1 MDSRRH
7 TAKLSTVPCPLSTN
21 MNYQLADLMESV
33 ADAVPGREAIVY
45 GDRRLTFRQF
55 DDRATQLA
63 YYLQSQGIGPADRV
77 GLYLYNCNEY
87 LEGALAAF
95 KLGASPVNINFRYV
109 EEELRYLCD
118 DADLKAMIFHR
129 EFAPRVAAVAHKLPL
144 LKTLIVV
151 EDGTSAVGAQPV
163 APSLAEYESTIRDQ
177 PTTRDFPERS
187 GKDVYLL
194 YTGGTTGMP
203 KGVMW
208 RHEDVFFAGLQGGN
222 PGGPDIT
229 APEQLAQN
237 AAANTNPTVT
247 LPVAP
252 LMHGNGHWASM
263 IGMHGGGKVVLATSH
278 RLDPHEIWSLV
289 EREKVSVLSIV
300 GDAMARP
307 MAQALE
313 EGHVAQPGSPVTAG
327 PPAVGDMAQA
337 GSPATAGSSAVGDVA
352 QAGFPASAGPPPA
365 QSSVSPPTS
374 HVPPLTSH
382 LSPLIPYDTSSVI
395 ALSSA
400 GALFSEDVK
409 DRLRDKKAAMLI
421 IDAFGMSE
429 AGHQGMNLGKNA
441 DGKLR
446 FQIDAFTAVLDED
459 LRRIQPGSGNVG
471 MLARTGRLPLGY
483 WKDPEKTAKT
493 FVTDPDGRRWVTAGD
508 MATVEPDG
516 TVVVLGRGSL
526 CINSGGE
533 KIYPEEVELAL
544 RSHPGVYDAV
554 VVGVPDERWGQRVAA
569 IVQPQ
574 PNTTLTLEELAD
586 HCTTHIARYKLPR
599 ELHLVDQMQRS
610 PAGKADYKWAKDVAM
625 GGAK

>member
-1 MDSRRH
+1 
-7 TAKLSTVPCPLSTN
+7 

-45 GDRRLTFRQF
+45 GARRLTFRQF
-55 DDRATQLA
+55 DGRATRLA
-63 YYLQSQGIGPADRV
+63 RYLRRQGIGPGDRV

-95 KLGASPVNINFRYV
+95 KLSASPVNINFRYV
-109 EEELRYLCD
+109 DEELRYLCD
-118 DADLKAMIFHR
+118 DAGLKAMIFHR
-129 EFAPRVAAVAHKLPL
+129 EFTPRVAAVIDNLPL

-151 EDGTSAVGAQPV
+151 EDGANVGAQPA
-163 APSLAEYESTIRDQ
+163 APSPVEYEAAISSQ
-177 PTTRDFPERS
+177 PATRDFAPRS
-187 GKDVYLL
+187 GDDVYLL

-237 AAANTNPTVT
+237 AAANPNPTIT

-252 LMHGNGHWASM
+252 LMHGNGHWSSM
-263 IGMHGGGKVVLATSH
+263 IGLHGGGKVVLATSH
-278 RLDPHEIWSLV
+278 RLDAHEIWSLV
-289 EREKVSVLSIV
+289 ERERVSVLSIV

-307 MAQALE
+307 LANALE
-313 EGHVAQPGSPVTAG
+313 EGHPDGSQPPSAVGAG
-327 PPAVGDMAQA
+327 APPPPAVR
-337 GSPATAGSSAVGDVA
+337 
-352 QAGFPASAGPPPA
+352 
-365 QSSVSPPTS
+365 
-374 HVPPLTSH
+374 
-382 LSPLIPYDTSSVI
+382 PYDTSSVV

-409 DRLRDKKAAMLI
+409 DRLREMKAAMLI

-429 AGHQGMNLGKNA
+429 AGHQGMNLGRNA

-459 LRRIQPGSGNVG
+459 LRRIEPGSDKVG

-483 WKDPEKTAKT
+483 WKDPDKTATT
-493 FVTDPDGRRWVTAGD
+493 FVTDPDGNRWVTAGD

-569 IVQPQ
+569 VVQPQ
-574 PNTTLTLEELAD
+574 PNTTLTLDDLAA
-586 HCTTHIARYKLPR
+586 HCSTHIARYKLPR
-599 ELHLVDQMQRS
+599 ELHLVDQMHRS
-610 PAGKADYKWAKDVAM
+610 PSGKADYKWAREVAM
-625 GGAK
+625 GEAK

>member
-1 MDSRRH
+1 MRF
-7 TAKLSTVPCPLSTN
+7 
-21 MNYQLADLMESV
+21 QLADLLESV
-33 ADAVPGREAIVY
+33 ADAIPAREAIVY

-55 DDRATQLA
+55 DNRATQLA
-63 YYLQSQGIGPADRV
+63 HYLRQQGIGPGDRV

-129 EFAPRVAAVAHKLPL
+129 QFAPRVAVVIDKLPL

-151 EDGTSAVGAQPV
+151 EDATATVGAQPV
-163 APSLAEYESTIRDQ
+163 APSPVEYEAAISNQ
-177 PTTRDFPERS
+177 PTARDFPERS
-187 GKDVYLL
+187 GKDIYLL

-229 APEQLAQN
+229 APEQLAEL
-237 AAANTNPTVT
+237 AAAAANPTVT

-263 IGMHGGGKVVLATSH
+263 IGMHGGGKVVLATSR

-289 EREKVSVLSIV
+289 ERERVSVLSIV

-313 EGHVAQPGSPVTAG
+313 EGHPPDGAQPPPAVGGGSQAPSPVRQPSGSQAPSPVRQPSG
-327 PPAVGDMAQA
+327 SQPPPAVGDGAQQIPPAQA
-337 GSPATAGSSAVGDVA
+337 GISRLTS
-352 QAGFPASAGPPPA
+352 Q
-365 QSSVSPPTS
+365 VSPRS
-374 HVPPLTSH
+374 
-382 LSPLIPYDTSSVI
+382 PYDTSSVI

-409 DRLRDKKAAMLI
+409 DRLREMKAAMLI

-446 FQIDAFTAVLDED
+446 FQIDAFTAVLDEA
-459 LRRIQPGSGNVG
+459 LRRIEPGSGKVG

-493 FVTDPDGRRWVTAGD
+493 FVIDPDGNRWVTAGD

-569 IVQPQ
+569 VVQPQ
-574 PNTTLTLEELAD
+574 PNTTLTLDDLTA
-586 HCTTHIARYKLPR
+586 HCATHIARYKFPR
-599 ELHLVDQMQRS
+599 ELHLVPEMHRS
-610 PAGKADYKWAKDVAM
+610 PSGKADYKWAKDVAL

>member
-1 MDSRRH
+1 M
-7 TAKLSTVPCPLSTN
+7 TLQF
-21 MNYQLADLMESV
+21 QLADLFESV
-33 ADAVPGREAIVY
+33 ADAVPEREAVVY

-63 YYLQSQGIGPADRV
+63 HYLRGQGVGAGDRV

-118 DADLKAMIFHR
+118 DADLKTMIFHR
-129 EFAPRVAAVAHKLPL
+129 EFAPRVAFVAPKLPAL
-144 LKTLIVV
+144 RTLVFV
-151 EDGTSAVGAQPV
+151 DDGSGADVGAF
-163 APSLAEYESTIRDQ
+163 APAGDGPPRRAAPPGSTGAPAIEYESAISEQ
-177 PTTRDFPERS
+177 SSARDFGERS
-187 GKDVYLL
+187 GDDVYLL

-208 RHEDVFFAGLQGGN
+208 RHEDLFFAGLQGGN

-229 APEQLAQN
+229 APEQLGAN
-237 AAANTNPTVT
+237 AAAGNPTVT

-252 LMHGNGHWASM
+252 LMHGNGHWSCM
-263 IGMHGGGKVVLATSH
+263 IGMHSGGKVVLTQSR
-278 RLDPHEIWSLV
+278 RLDAHEIWSLV
-289 EREKVSVLSIV
+289 EREKVSVMSIV

-313 EGHVAQPGSPVTAG
+313 EK
-327 PPAVGDMAQA
+327 DY
-337 GSPATAGSSAVGDVA
+337 DV
-352 QAGFPASAGPPPA
+352 
-365 QSSVSPPTS
+365 SSVF
-374 HVPPLTSH
+374 
-382 LSPLIPYDTSSVI
+382 
-395 ALSSA
+395 AFSSA

-409 DRLRDKKAAMLI
+409 ERLRAKLKTTLI

-446 FQIDAFTAVLDED
+446 FSIDALTAVLDDD
-459 LRRIQPGSGNVG
+459 LRPVEAGSGKVG

-493 FVTDPDGRRWVTAGD
+493 FVTDPEGRRWVMAGD
-508 MATVEPDG
+508 MATIDQDG
-516 TVVVLGRGSL
+516 TAVVLGRGSL

-569 IVQPQ
+569 VVQAQ
-574 PNTTLTLEELAD
+574 PGAVLTLDELAE
-586 HCTTHIARYKLPR
+586 HCSTHIARYKLPR
-599 ELHLVDQMQRS
+599 ELHLVESMQRS
-610 PAGKADYKWAKDVAM
+610 PAGKADYAWAKGVAL
-625 GGAK
+625 GDAGP

>member
-1 MDSRRH
+1 MQF
-7 TAKLSTVPCPLSTN
+7 
-21 MNYQLADLMESV
+21 QLADLFENV
-33 ADAVPGREAIVY
+33 ADNVPEREAIVY
-45 GDRRLTFRQF
+45 GDRRITFREF
-55 DDRATQLA
+55 DERATKLA
-63 YYLQSQGIGPADRV
+63 HYLRSQGVGKGDRI
-77 GLYLYNCNEY
+77 GLYLFNCNEY

-118 DADLKAMIFHR
+118 DADLVAMIFHR
-129 EFAPRVAAVAHKLPL
+129 EFAPRVAAVLPKLAGM
-144 LKTLIVV
+144 KTLIYV
-151 EDGTSAVGAQPV
+151 EDGTSADTAD
-163 APSLAEYESTIRDQ
+163 AIEFESAIHGQSAD
-177 PTTRDFPERS
+177 RDFGERS
-187 GKDVYLL
+187 GEDVYLL

-229 APEQLAQN
+229 EPVQLGPN
-237 AAANTNPTVT
+237 AAANATPTVT

-263 IGMHGGGKVVLATSH
+263 IGLHGGGKVVLAQS
-278 RLDPHEIWSLV
+278 RKLDAHEIWSLV
-289 EREKVSVLSIV
+289 ERERVSVLSIV

-313 EGHVAQPGSPVTAG
+313 DGKQDGSA
-327 PPAVGDMAQA
+327 
-337 GSPATAGSSAVGDVA
+337 
-352 QAGFPASAGPPPA
+352 
-365 QSSVSPPTS
+365 
-374 HVPPLTSH
+374 
-382 LSPLIPYDTSSVI
+382 YDTSSMF

-409 DRLRDKKAAMLI
+409 DRLRAKNASQLI

-446 FQIDAFTAVLDED
+446 FSIDAFTAVLDDD
-459 LRRIQPGSGNVG
+459 LRRIAPGSDQMG
-471 MLARTGRLPLGY
+471 MLARCGHLPLGY

-493 FVTDPDGRRWVTAGD
+493 FVTDPDGVRWVMGGD
-508 MATVEPDG
+508 MASVEADG
-516 TVVVLGRGSL
+516 TIVVHGRGSL

-533 KIYPEEVELAL
+533 KIFPEEVEQAL

-569 IVQPQ
+569 VVQPQ
-574 PNTTLTLEELAD
+574 PGASLTLEALSE
-586 HCTTHIARYKLPR
+586 HCATRIARYKLPR
-599 ELHLVDQMQRS
+599 ELHLVDAMQRS
-610 PAGKADYKWAKDVAM
+610 PAGKADYKWAKDVAV
-625 GGAK
+625 GGGT

>member
-1 MDSRRH
+1 MH
-7 TAKLSTVPCPLSTN
+7 FH
-21 MNYQLADLMESV
+21 LADLFENV
-33 ADAVPGREAIVY
+33 ADHVPDREAVVY
-45 GDRRLTFRQF
+45 GGRRLTFRQF

-63 YYLQSQGIGPADRV
+63 HYLQSQGIGRGDRV

-118 DADLKAMIFHR
+118 DADLKALIFHR
-129 EFAPRVAAVAHKLPL
+129 EFAPRVAAVIDKVPL
-144 LKTLIVV
+144 LTTLIVV
-151 EDGTSAVGAQPV
+151 EDGTDASIDDLRARQA
-163 APSLAEYESTIRDQ
+163 APLRDVSEYESSLVGQSSD
-177 PTTRDFPERS
+177 RDFPER
-187 GKDVYLL
+187 DDADIYLL

-208 RHEDVFFAGLQGGN
+208 RHKDVFFAGLQGGN

-229 APEQLAQN
+229 EPGQLGPN
-237 AAANTNPTVT
+237 AAANPNPTVT

-252 LMHGNGHWASM
+252 LMHGNGHWASL
-263 IGMHGGGKVVLATSH
+263 IGLHGGGKVVLTQSR
-278 RLDPHEIWSLV
+278 RLDAHEIWSLV
-289 EREKVSVLSIV
+289 ERERVSVMSIV

-307 MAQALE
+307 LAEALE
-313 EGHVAQPGSPVTAG
+313 AK
-327 PPAVGDMAQA
+327 D
-337 GSPATAGSSAVGDVA
+337 
-352 QAGFPASAGPPPA
+352 
-365 QSSVSPPTS
+365 
-374 HVPPLTSH
+374 
-382 LSPLIPYDTSSVI
+382 YDTSSMF

-409 DRLRDKKAAMLI
+409 ERLRTKNASQLI

-446 FQIDAFTAVLDED
+446 FSIDTFTAVLDDD
-459 LRRIQPGSGNVG
+459 LRRIEPGSGKVG
-471 MLARTGRLPLGY
+471 MLARTGHLPLGY
-483 WKDPEKTAKT
+483 WKDPEKTAST
-493 FVTDPDGRRWVTAGD
+493 FLTDPDGCRWVVGGD
-508 MATVEPDG
+508 MATVEQDG
-516 TVVVLGRGSL
+516 TVAVLGRGSL

-569 IVQPQ
+569 VVQPQ
-574 PNTTLTLEELAD
+574 PNTTLTLEALSE
-586 HCTTHIARYKLPR
+586 HCATRIARYKLPR
-599 ELHLVDQMQRS
+599 ELHLVEAMQRTA
-610 PAGKADYKWAKDVAM
+610 AGKADYKWAKEVAL